1 MSGLKQPWL
10 GIAATVLV
18 IGLAFLAILP
28 WRYSTFGGIFSDV
41 MMCMIPVSAVIGM
54 LWQGAKPK
62 AIAGLPQPMRGLAFT
77 ALGAAVGTV
86 VFFLLSATIGG
97 GEGATPFLGFGI
109 ILSVVV
115 TFMLALMWGC
125 WPFTMIRN
133 RLLAGC
139 AFLAT
144 SYVVTG
150 LLLRTLNFAFLAG
163 APFYPGM
170 DPAGPI
176 PAWDGL
182 VGSITCLAAMFVVLH
197 FELPVDRF
205 PRLLKQPVLGLLW
218 TVAAIVVGW
227 SSYLLGTRVFALTPD
242 AFLVTVPVPFIFG
255 SVVLLTPL
263 GGSAT
268 GRLKGPAKGAVGA
281 VAAMVLGSVLAR
293 IYVLLLPLLTR
304 DVPATQL
311 DHNLW
316 LATALLGVTFP
327 FLAWHH
333 DYFQLWPLVRTT
345 PRGVATP
352 DADDDLAAICSAS
365 TAADRD

>member
-10 GIAATVLV
+10 GIGATVLI

-28 WRYSTFGGIFSDV
+28 WSYSTFGGVFSDV

-54 LWQGAKPK
+54 LWQGARPQ
-62 AIAGLPQPMRGLAFT
+62 AIAQLPQPLRGATFT
-77 ALGAAVGTV
+77 ALGGAVGTV
-86 VFFLLSATIGG
+86 AFFVLSATIGG
-97 GEGATPFLGFGI
+97 GKGATPFLGFGI

-115 TFMLALMWGC
+115 TFMIALMWGC
-125 WPFTMIRN
+125 WPFTLIRN
-133 RLLAGC
+133 KLLAGL

-144 SYVVTG
+144 AYAATA
-150 LLLRTLNFAFLAG
+150 LLTRTLNFAFLAG
-163 APFYPGM
+163 APFYGGM

-182 VGSITCLAAMFVVLH
+182 VGAITCLAAMFVVLH
-197 FELPVDRF
+197 FDLPVERF

-268 GRLKGPAKGAVGA
+268 RRLKGPAKGAVGA
-281 VAAMVLGSVLAR
+281 VVAMVLGSVLAR
-293 IYVLLLPLLTR
+293 IYVLLMPVLTR

-333 DYFQLWPLVRTT
+333 DYFQLWPLLR
-345 PRGVATP
+345 ATSQ
-352 DADDDLAAICSAS
+352 DLAMPGHN
-365 TAADRD
+365 ADGEGTPSVNVAVS